1 MGDNFLEANNNY
13 FKNQLSKSLYLIRGI
28 AIILVVIGHVI
39 GYNLTYGMRQVYNSN
54 LSVLGW
60 LCDLINTFHMPTFFV
75 VSGIAFAAFSKK
87 DISYIKFFTS
97 KFQKL
102 LIPLLVWCPPYFI
115 LQSLSKSKSFTFI
128 DIIDSIIYPYEIFW
142 FLHVLIFATLF
153 AFLYF
158 KNLQSVNFY
167 LISSITLFTLSVLLN
182 NDHIQ
187 DYLFWNIFYAFG
199 VFITRFLQQI
209 ETFLAKNRNVFTQVL
224 LPCLCV
230 SIMVICE
237 QLLPKDASVDYL
249 RLINGTVGFIF
260 LYLISIK
267 LLGNV
272 EDTSRKPT
280 TTLNRIIASLQY
292 CGAASI
298 AIYLFHGYFTGLSRA
313 ILLKVTGLPH
323 PIVYFS
329 LLSLMGIIGPLVIYE
344 VLRTRSKLFV
354 YSIGGAK

>member
-13 FKNQLSKSLYLIRGI
+13 FKNQLSKYLYFIRGI

-60 LCDLINTFHMPTFFV
+60 FCDLINTFHMPTFFV

-87 DISYIKFFTS
+87 DISYKKFFTS

-115 LQSLSKSKSFTFI
+115 LQSLSKSKSFSFI

-142 FLHVLIFATLF
+142 FIHVLIFATLF

-167 LISSITLFTLSVLLN
+167 LIVSISLFTLSVLLN
-182 NDHIQ
+182 NDRIQ

-199 VFITRFLQQI
+199 VFATKYLLPI
-209 ETFLAKNRNVFTQVL
+209 ETFLVKNRNVLTQVL

-230 SIMVICE
+230 SIMVICAYF
-237 QLLPKDASVDYL
+237 LPKDANIDYL
-249 RLINGTVGFIF
+249 RLINGTIGFIF
-260 LYLISIK
+260 LYFISIQ
-267 LLGNV
+267 LIGNL
-272 EDTSRKPT
+272 ENISRKPT
-280 TTLNRIIASLQY
+280 TTLNRIIESCQY

-323 PIVYFS
+323 PIAYFAI
-329 LLSLMGIIGPLVIYE
+329 LSLMGIIGPLVIYE
-344 VLRTRSKLFV
+344 ALRTRSKLFL